1 MSRPIFVTINPYW
14 PPAYTPTI
22 VTRLDR
28 EIYRSSAGYQKS
40 EVAANLEFQCR
51 GRDSRRSRRLQAC
64 GVRAR
69 ATDSGGKPHEFHFR
83 MFMFE
88 TGVALDAFELREG
101 NPAGYQFQVNAEP
114 EEDQLALLGRLIE
127 KLRRALA
134 VKHIADSEHGLQ
146 ITKPL
151 VVRGLIDWDSEQGGS
166 TPLLVIDG
174 REISWDEFGRMI
186 SGFEGFQFKLEI
198 RDKSEEI

>member
-1 MSRPIFVTINPYW
+1 MFGVITLATSKGGAGKSTLARSLAAHWFALGHRPALVDADPQRSLANRYDPNG
-14 PPAYTPTI
+14 
-22 VTRLDR
+22 RLKVPV
-28 EIYRSSAGYQKS
+28 I
-40 EVAANLEFQCR
+40 
-51 GRDSRRSRRLQAC
+51 
-64 GVRAR
+64 
-69 ATDSGGKPHEFHFR
+69 
-83 MFMFE
+83 
-88 TGVALDAFELREG
+88 
-101 NPAGYQFQVNAEP
+101 AEP
-114 EEDQLALLGRLIE
+114 EEDQLELLGRLIE

-146 ITKPL
+146 ITEPL

>member
-1 MSRPIFVTINPYW
+1 MVKIKCEGCGRR
-14 PPAYTPTI
+14 TPSFEVVDYGSMDTGYKQLCRRCFNMEAATAAGLDDFEH
-22 VTRLDR
+22 VDFEPVRL
-28 EIYRSSAGYQKS
+28 
-40 EVAANLEFQCR
+40 
-51 GRDSRRSRRLQAC
+51 
-64 GVRAR
+64 
-69 ATDSGGKPHEFHFR
+69 TDSGGKPHEFHFR
-83 MFMFE
+83 SFMFG
-88 TGVALDAFELREG
+88 TGVALDAFELRDG
-101 NPAGYQFQVNAEP
+101 NPAGYQFQVIAEP

-127 KLRRALA
+127 KMRRALA

-146 ITKPL
+146 ITEPL
-151 VVRGLIDWDSEQGGS
+151 VVRGRIDWDAEQGGS

>member
-1 MSRPIFVTINPYW
+1 MRKIKCEGCGRRAPSFEVVDYGSMDTGYKQLCRRCFNMEAATAAGLDDFEHVDFEPV
-14 PPAYTPTI
+14 
-22 VTRLDR
+22 RL
-28 EIYRSSAGYQKS
+28 
-40 EVAANLEFQCR
+40 
-51 GRDSRRSRRLQAC
+51 
-64 GVRAR
+64 
-69 ATDSGGKPHEFHFR
+69 TDSGGKPHEFHFR
-83 MFMFE
+83 TFMFE

-134 VKHIADSEHGLQ
+134 VQHIADGEHGLR
-146 ITKPL
+146 ITEPL

-166 TPLLVIDG
+166 TPMLAIDG

-186 SGFEGFQFKLEI
+186 SSFEGFQFKLEI